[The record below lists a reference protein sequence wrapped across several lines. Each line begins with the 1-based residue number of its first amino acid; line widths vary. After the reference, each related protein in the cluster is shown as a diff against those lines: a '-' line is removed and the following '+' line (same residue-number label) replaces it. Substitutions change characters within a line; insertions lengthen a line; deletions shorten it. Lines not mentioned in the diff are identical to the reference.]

1 MAYQIVLSHTCHL
14 CVYEC
19 YVKSHLM
26 YDFDTVESDFN
37 SEIITL
43 TQKWTEF

>member
-1 MAYQIVLSHTCHL
+1 MTMAYQIVLSHTCHL

-26 YDFDTVESDFN
+26 YDLDTVES
-37 SEIITL
+37 EL
-43 TQKWTEF
+43 TVKLLH